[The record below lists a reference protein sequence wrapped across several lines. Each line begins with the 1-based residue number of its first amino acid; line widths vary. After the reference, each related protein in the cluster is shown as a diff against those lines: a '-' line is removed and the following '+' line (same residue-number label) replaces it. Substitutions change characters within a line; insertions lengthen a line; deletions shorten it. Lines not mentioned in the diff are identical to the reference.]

1 MKKRIAICVLAALV
15 LLVLPAQGYEYYR
28 YGTYIGSD
36 DIDNDM
42 FLYPYDEDGMYA
54 IEFYLGD
61 TGRSISGTAIQY
73 GDMLT
78 FRANYQGSNPRYTGA
93 IEKCGEN
100 EYRVFLHDSQYP
112 AREETFKFCWVAY

>member
-42 FLYPYDEDGMYA
+42 FLYPYDEDGMDTF
-54 IEFYLGD
+54 ELYLGD
-61 TGRSISGTAIQY
+61 TGRSVEGTAIQY
-73 GDMLT
+73 GSTLS
-78 FRANYQGSNPRYTGA
+78 FRANFSGSQPIYTG
-93 IEKCGEN
+93 IVEEIGDNK
-100 EYRVFLHDSQYP
+100 YRVILKDAYNP
-112 AREETFKFCWVAY
+112 GREETFLYCWVAN